1 MVCLWTLIFSCSS
14 LEPLSQYF
22 IYQNRHKKSKQNAI
36 FYAVSRSINLLCC
49 TMSRNNRLCNL
60 IYLFFF
66 RMIQQFNVD
75 FDKSIE
81 GSGTEI
87 NTRELS
93 GGAKINRIFHE
104 RFPFELVKV
113 CTVVDTISYGLV
125 MKNDIVQFI
134 PIQWMFQFYW
144 YISVLTHFLLFICR
158 LNLMSVNSGKKLV

>member
-1 MVCLWTLIFSCSS
+1 MNYDLKSTS
-14 LEPLSQYF
+14 L
-22 IYQNRHKKSKQNAI
+22 
-36 FYAVSRSINLLCC
+36 
-49 TMSRNNRLCNL
+49 
-60 IYLFFF
+60 FF

-113 CTVVDTISYGLV
+113 CTCMY
-125 MKNDIVQFI
+125 
-134 PIQWMFQFYW
+134 
-144 YISVLTHFLLFICR
+144 
-158 LNLMSVNSGKKLV
+158 LNQNSS

>member
-1 MVCLWTLIFSCSS
+1 MGPTKNFCKVYWDTLMQAKCHILCHIKKNKPSMLYYVQEQWTFC
-14 LEPLSQYF
+14 
-22 IYQNRHKKSKQNAI
+22 N
-36 FYAVSRSINLLCC
+36 VIN
-49 TMSRNNRLCNL
+49 
-60 IYLFFF
+60 FFF

-113 CTVVDTISYGLV
+113 CTVVDTIADGQV
-125 MKNDIVQFI
+125 MNNDILHFTIYSHWV
-134 PIQWMFQFYW
+134 FQFDCY
-144 YISVLTHFLLFICR
+144 
-158 LNLMSVNSGKKLV
+158 MSIF

>member
-1 MVCLWTLIFSCSS
+1 
-14 LEPLSQYF
+14 
-22 IYQNRHKKSKQNAI
+22 
-36 FYAVSRSINLLCC
+36 
-49 TMSRNNRLCNL
+49 
-60 IYLFFF
+60 
-66 RMIQQFNVD
+66 MIQQFNVD

-134 PIQWMFQFYW
+134 PIGCFNFIDIPL
-144 YISVLTHFLLFICR
+144 YICFNSFSFIY
-158 LNLMSVNSGKKLV
+158 L

>member
-1 MVCLWTLIFSCSS
+1 
-14 LEPLSQYF
+14 
-22 IYQNRHKKSKQNAI
+22 
-36 FYAVSRSINLLCC
+36 
-49 TMSRNNRLCNL
+49 
-60 IYLFFF
+60 
-66 RMIQQFNVD
+66 MIQQFNVD

-125 MKNDIVQFI
+125 MKNDILHCKIYSHSMDVSI
-134 PIQWMFQFYW
+134 LLIYR
-144 YISVLTHFLLFICR
+144 ISVLTHFLLFICR

>member
-1 MVCLWTLIFSCSS
+1 MNYDLKS
-14 LEPLSQYF
+14 LSL
-22 IYQNRHKKSKQNAI
+22 
-36 FYAVSRSINLLCC
+36 
-49 TMSRNNRLCNL
+49 
-60 IYLFFF
+60 FF

-113 CTVVDTISYGLV
+113 CACT
-125 MKNDIVQFI
+125 
-134 PIQWMFQFYW
+134 
-144 YISVLTHFLLFICR
+144 
-158 LNLMSVNSGKKLV
+158 

>member
-1 MVCLWTLIFSCSS
+1 
-14 LEPLSQYF
+14 
-22 IYQNRHKKSKQNAI
+22 
-36 FYAVSRSINLLCC
+36 
-49 TMSRNNRLCNL
+49 
-60 IYLFFF
+60 
-66 RMIQQFNVD
+66 MIQQFNVD

-125 MKNDIVQFI
+125 MKNDILHCTII
-134 PIQWMFQFYW
+134 PIGCFSFIDIY
-144 YISVLTHFLLFICR
+144 LF
-158 LNLMSVNSGKKLV
+158 

>member
-1 MVCLWTLIFSCSS
+1 MLYYVQEQST
-14 LEPLSQYF
+14 
-22 IYQNRHKKSKQNAI
+22 
-36 FYAVSRSINLLCC
+36 
-49 TMSRNNRLCNL
+49 LCNL
-60 IYLFFF
+60 MYLFFF

-134 PIQWMFQFYW
+134 PIQWMFQFY
-144 YISVLTHFLLFICR
+144 
-158 LNLMSVNSGKKLV
+158 

>member
-1 MVCLWTLIFSCSS
+1 MR
-14 LEPLSQYF
+14 
-22 IYQNRHKKSKQNAI
+22 YQDT
-36 FYAVSRSINLLCC
+36 INKPSMLYYVQEES
-49 TMSRNNRLCNL
+49 TLCNL
-60 IYLFFF
+60 IHLFF

-125 MKNDIVQFI
+125 MKNDILHCTIYSHSMDVSILLIYICFNSFSFI
-134 PIQWMFQFYW
+134 Y
-144 YISVLTHFLLFICR
+144 L
-158 LNLMSVNSGKKLV
+158 

>member
-1 MVCLWTLIFSCSS
+1 
-14 LEPLSQYF
+14 
-22 IYQNRHKKSKQNAI
+22 
-36 FYAVSRSINLLCC
+36 
-49 TMSRNNRLCNL
+49 MSRNNGLFVML
-60 IYLFFF
+60 LTFFF

-113 CTVVDTISYGLV
+113 CTVVDPIADGQV
-125 MKNDIVQFI
+125 MNNDILHFTIYSLWV
-134 PIQWMFQFYW
+134 FQFDCY
-144 YISVLTHFLLFICR
+144 
-158 LNLMSVNSGKKLV
+158 MSIF